1 VFLRFSAN
9 WSGRVLHFTQGN
21 LRPHSAPSVKNKFKS
36 IIKNTS
42 GKNQYVK
49 YRVHYS
55 KEGNTGTH
63 LITSALLAS
72 ALADHFP
79 MDSIH

>member
-1 VFLRFSAN
+1 
-9 WSGRVLHFTQGN
+9 
-21 LRPHSAPSVKNKFKS
+21 VKNKFKS

-63 LITSALLAS
+63 LIASALLAS